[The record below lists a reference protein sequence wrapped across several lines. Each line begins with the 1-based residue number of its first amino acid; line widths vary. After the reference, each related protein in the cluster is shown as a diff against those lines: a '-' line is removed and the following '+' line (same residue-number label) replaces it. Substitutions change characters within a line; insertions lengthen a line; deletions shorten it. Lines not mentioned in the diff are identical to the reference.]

1 MSGGADD
8 SVVLVAADF
17 ANLHRNV
24 LIFGRTLRALG
35 FRVQP
40 DRMVTLALAL
50 DRIGLRNREDVRA
63 ATRAVLVRGKD
74 EIERFEIA
82 FDAFWR
88 VHGRAHA
95 DGIDAAD
102 SLDGAVR
109 DRDEAVDREGPS
121 EAGEPLRLPTAGS
134 AREPRIDDGTPQ
146 PPDAR
151 STTLDG
157 DRSYTY
163 SFAEGLYAKD
173 FSQMSSAELDRA
185 RDLTRPG
192 AWDLGRRRTRR
203 MVSGS
208 GGGDFDAR
216 RTLRASLRHG
226 GEVVELRRRK
236 RKTKRRDLVLLCD
249 ISGSMDRYSRLL
261 LHFVHTVRHAVGSVE
276 AFVFG
281 TRITRVTR
289 QLRHRDTQAA
299 LNEIAGSV
307 VDWAGGTRIGDSL
320 FHFNRSWARRVLGRG
335 AIVIIISD
343 GWDRGDVR
351 LLAKEMRRLQRG
363 AFRLIWL
370 NPLLGSAG
378 YRPQTIGMRAALPYV
393 DDFLPANNL
402 KSLVQLAELLQ
413 TVDHRRPLRRQGTPA
428 VALVR

>member
-1 MSGGADD
+1 MTTTAGAN
-8 SVVLVAADF
+8 SVLEPGDFSKLQRNALV
-17 ANLHRNV
+17 
-24 LIFGRTLRALG
+24 FGRTLRALG

-40 DRMVTLALAL
+40 DRMVLLANAF
-50 DRIGLRNREDVRA
+50 DCVGIERRADVKA
-63 ATRAVLVRGKD
+63 AARAVLVRSKE
-74 EIERFEIA
+74 EIARFEIA
-82 FDAFWR
+82 FDEFWR
-88 VHGRAHA
+88 AHGKTYPT
-95 DGIDAAD
+95 G
-102 SLDGAVR
+102 LDGDESAGGSPHE
-109 DRDEAVDREGPS
+109 RDEPVDREGES
-121 EAGEPLRLPTAGS
+121 ETGDPTQMPTSGSARSPRVDDGAAGS
-134 AREPRIDDGTPQ
+134 APENGETI
-146 PPDAR
+146 
-151 STTLDG
+151 DG

-163 SFAEGLYAKD
+163 SFAEGLYSKD
-173 FSQMSSAELDRA
+173 FSKMSSAELDRA

-203 MVSGS
+203 MVSGYGKGS
-208 GGGDFDAR
+208 FDAR
-216 RTLRASLRHG
+216 RTLRASLRRG
-226 GEVVELRRRK
+226 GEVLELRRRR
-236 RKTKRRDLVLLCD
+236 RKSKRRDLVLLCD

-289 QLRHRDTQAA
+289 QLRHRDTHAA
-299 LNEIAGSV
+299 LNEIAESV

-320 FHFNRSWARRVLGRG
+320 FHFNRTWARRVLGRG
-335 AIVIIISD
+335 AIVIVISD

-351 LLAKEMRRLQRG
+351 LLAKEMQRLQRG

-402 KSLVQLAELLQ
+402 KSLVQLARLLQ

-428 VALVR
+428 VVLVR

>member
-1 MSGGADD
+1 MKGADD
-8 SVVLVAADF
+8 SAVMEPDDF
-17 ANLHRNV
+17 AKLHRNV
-24 LIFGRTLRALG
+24 LVFGRTLRALG

-40 DRMVTLALAL
+40 DRMVMLAQAL
-50 DRIGLRNREDVRA
+50 DRIGLRNREDLRA
-63 ATRAVLVRGKD
+63 AARAVLVRGKD

-88 VHGRAHA
+88 VHGRTLA
-95 DGIDAAD
+95 DGLDAGD
-102 SLDGAVR
+102 TLDGAAR
-109 DRDEAVDREGPS
+109 ERDEAVDREGPS

-134 AREPRIDDGTPQ
+134 AREPRIDDGAPQ

-151 STTLDG
+151 STIIDG
-157 DRSYTY
+157 DRSFTY

-173 FSQMSSAELDRA
+173 FSQMSSTELDRA

-203 MVSGS
+203 TVSGS

-216 RTLRASLRHG
+216 RTLRASLRRG

-320 FHFNRSWARRVLGRG
+320 FHFNRMWARRVLGRG

-413 TVDHRRPLRRQGTPA
+413 TVDHRRPMRRQGTPA

>member
-1 MSGGADD
+1 VSSGAGPVAVTGLDD
-8 SVVLVAADF
+8 FLKLQHNALV
-17 ANLHRNV
+17 
-24 LIFGRTLRALG
+24 FGRTLRALG
-35 FRVQP
+35 FHVQP
-40 DRMVTLALAL
+40 DRMVLLANAF
-50 DRIGLRNREDVRA
+50 DCVGVRKREDVKSA
-63 ATRAVLVRGKD
+63 ARAVLVRSKD
-74 EIERFEIA
+74 EIARFEIA
-82 FDAFWR
+82 FDEFWR
-88 VHGRAHA
+88 ARERRHP
-95 DGIDAAD
+95 AD
-102 SLDGAVR
+102 SDVDSILDGALHE
-109 DRDEAVDREGPS
+109 RDEPVDREGPTETGDPTHMPS
-121 EAGEPLRLPTAGS
+121 AGT
-134 AREPRIDDGTPQ
+134 AREPRVDDGS
-146 PPDAR
+146 PDLPSDAAT
-151 STTLDG
+151 SIDG

-163 SFAEGLYAKD
+163 SFAEGIYSKD
-173 FSQMSSAELDRA
+173 FSQMSSDELDRA

-203 MVSGS
+203 MISGS
-208 GGGDFDAR
+208 GAGDFDAR
-216 RTLRASLRHG
+216 RTLRASLRRG
-226 GEVVELRRRK
+226 GEVLELRRRR
-236 RKTKRRDLVLLCD
+236 RKSKRRDLVLLCD

-289 QLRHRDTQAA
+289 QLRHRDTHAA
-299 LNEIAGSV
+299 LNEIADSV

-320 FHFNRSWARRVLGRG
+320 FHFNRTWARRVLGRG
-335 AIVIIISD
+335 AIVIIVSD

-351 LLAKEMRRLQRG
+351 LLAKEMQRLQRG

-402 KSLVQLAELLQ
+402 KSLVQLAQLLQ

-428 VALVR
+428 VVLAR

>member
-1 MSGGADD
+1 MNGETGA
-8 SVVLVAADF
+8 SERIVPSDF
-17 ANLHRNV
+17 AKLHRNALV
-24 LIFGRTLRALG
+24 FGRSLRSLG

-40 DRMVTLALAL
+40 DRMVMLAQAL
-50 DRIGLRNREDVRA
+50 GQIGFERRDDVRSA
-63 ATRAVLVRGKD
+63 ARAILVRSRD
-74 EIERFEIA
+74 EIGRFEIA

-88 VHGRAHA
+88 AHRHGANGA
-95 DGIDAAD
+95 DGDDA
-102 SLDGAVR
+102 LDGLAR

-121 EAGEPLRLPTAGS
+121 EAGEPLRAPTAGS
-134 AREPRIDDGTPQ
+134 AREPRIDDGAPQ
-146 PPDAR
+146 PPDER
-151 STTLDG
+151 GTSSDG

-163 SFAEGLYAKD
+163 SFAEGLYSKD

-203 MVSGS
+203 MVAGS
-208 GGGDFDAR
+208 GAGDFDAR
-216 RTLRASLRHG
+216 RTLRASLRRG

-428 VALVR
+428 VAFVR

>member
-1 MSGGADD
+1 VNAD
-8 SVVLVAADF
+8 SARLVAMGPDDF
-17 ANLHRNV
+17 AKLQRNALV
-24 LIFGRTLRALG
+24 FGRTLRALG

-40 DRMVTLALAL
+40 DRMVMLAQAL
-50 DRIGLRNREDVRA
+50 DRIGLERRDDVRSA
-63 ATRAVLVRGKD
+63 ARAVLVRSKD
-74 EIERFEIA
+74 DVERFEIA

-88 VHGRAHA
+88 AQGRTAPA
-95 DGIDAAD
+95 GPEGDGL
-102 SLDGAVR
+102 LDGAPAAL
-109 DRDEAVDREGPS
+109 DEPVDREGPS
-121 EAGEPLRLPTAGS
+121 EIGEPTKMPTAGS
-134 AREPRIDDGTPQ
+134 VREPRVDDGALERPL
-146 PPDAR
+146 ANAKAV
-151 STTLDG
+151 DG

-163 SFAEGLYAKD
+163 SFAEGIYAKD
-173 FSQMSSAELDRA
+173 FSQMSAAELDRA
-185 RDLTRPG
+185 RELTRPG
-192 AWDLGRRRTRR
+192 VWDLGRRRTRR
-203 MVSGS
+203 MVAGA
-208 GGGDFDAR
+208 GAGDFDAR
-216 RTLRASLRHG
+216 RTLRASLRRG
-226 GEVVELRRRK
+226 GEVLELRRRK

-299 LNEIAGSV
+299 LNEIADSV

-320 FHFNRSWARRVLGRG
+320 FHFNRTWARRVLGRG

-351 LLAKEMRRLQRG
+351 LLAKEMKRLQRG
-363 AFRLIWL
+363 AYRLIWL
-370 NPLLGSAG
+370 NPLLGSTG

-402 KSLVQLAELLQ
+402 KSLVQLAKLLQ
-413 TVDHRRPLRRQGTPA
+413 TVDHRRPLRPQGTPE
-428 VALVR
+428 VALAR

>member
-1 MSGGADD
+1 MNGEAGIFESAASG
-8 SVVLVAADF
+8 DF
-17 ANLHRNV
+17 AKLHRNV
-24 LIFGRTLRALG
+24 IVFGRTLRALG

-40 DRMVTLALAL
+40 DRMVLLAQAL
-50 DRIGLRNREDVRA
+50 DRIGFRNRDDVRSA
-63 ATRAVLVRGKD
+63 SRALLVRSK
-74 EIERFEIA
+74 EELERFDIA

-88 VHGRAHA
+88 AHA
-95 DGIDAAD
+95 PVNANGADAD
-102 SLDGAVR
+102 LLDGAAR

-121 EAGEPLRLPTAGS
+121 ESGEPLRVPTAGS
-134 AREPRIDDGTPQ
+134 AREPRIDDGAPQ
-146 PPDAR
+146 PLDDR
-151 STTLDG
+151 GTTVDG

-163 SFAEGLYAKD
+163 SFAEGLYSKD

-208 GGGDFDAR
+208 GAGDFDAR
-216 RTLRASLRHG
+216 RTLRASLKRG

-402 KSLVQLAELLQ
+402 KSLVQLAQLLQ
-413 TVDHRRPLRRQGTPA
+413 TVDHRRPLRRQGAPA

>member
-1 MSGGADD
+1 MNGVAGDSESIMPGAF
-8 SVVLVAADF
+8 SK
-17 ANLHRNV
+17 LHRNV
-24 LIFGRTLRALG
+24 LVFGRTLRALG

-40 DRMVTLALAL
+40 ERMVMLAQAF
-50 DRIGLRNREDVRA
+50 DRVGFGDRDDVRSA
-63 ATRAVLVRGKD
+63 ARAILVRSKD
-74 EIERFEIA
+74 DIGRFEIA

-88 VHGRAHA
+88 AHGRTRA
-95 DGIDAAD
+95 DGADDGDA
-102 SLDGAVR
+102 LDGAIR

-121 EAGEPLRLPTAGS
+121 EAGDPLRLPAAGS
-134 AREPRIDDGTPQ
+134 AREPRIDDGGPR

-151 STTLDG
+151 GARLDG
-157 DRSYTY
+157 DRSFTY

-173 FSQMSSAELDRA
+173 FSQMSSTELERA

-203 MVSGS
+203 TVSGA
-208 GGGDFDAR
+208 GAGDFDAR
-216 RTLRASLRHG
+216 RTLRASLRRG
-226 GEVVELRRRK
+226 GEVLELRRRT

-320 FHFNRSWARRVLGRG
+320 FHFNRTWARRVLGRG

-378 YRPQTIGMRAALPYV
+378 YRPQTIVMRAALPYV

>member
-1 MSGGADD
+1 MTGDTGA
-8 SVVLVAADF
+8 VAVTVPDDF
-17 ANLHRNV
+17 AKIQRNALV
-24 LIFGRTLRALG
+24 FGRTLRALG
-35 FRVQP
+35 FHVQP
-40 DRMVTLALAL
+40 DRMVLLAHAM
-50 DRIGLRNREDVRA
+50 DRIGFQRREDVKSA
-63 ATRAVLVRGKD
+63 ARAVLVRSRD
-74 EIERFEIA
+74 EIARFEIA
-82 FDAFWR
+82 FDEFWR
-88 VHGRAHA
+88 AHGRTTQIDS
-95 DGIDAAD
+95 DGG
-102 SLDGAVR
+102 SGLDGALH
-109 DRDEAVDREGPS
+109 DRDEPVDREGPS
-121 EAGEPLRLPTAGS
+121 ETGDPTRMPAAGT
-134 AREPRIDDGTPQ
+134 AREPRVDDGA
-146 PPDAR
+146 PDGPSDAGKAI
-151 STTLDG
+151 DG

-163 SFAEGLYAKD
+163 SFAEGLYSKD
-173 FSQMSSAELDRA
+173 FSQMSTAELDRA

-208 GGGDFDAR
+208 GAGAFDAR
-216 RTLRASLRHG
+216 RTLRASLRRG
-226 GEVVELRRRK
+226 GEVIELKRRRRK
-236 RKTKRRDLVLLCD
+236 SKRRDLVLLCD

-289 QLRHRDTQAA
+289 QLRHRDTHAA
-299 LNEIAGSV
+299 LNEIADSV

-320 FHFNRSWARRVLGRG
+320 FHFNRTWARRVLGRG
-335 AIVIIISD
+335 AIVIVISD

-351 LLAKEMRRLQRG
+351 LLAKEMQRLQRG

-378 YRPQTIGMRAALPYV
+378 YRPQTVGMRAALPYV

-428 VALVR
+428 VVLVR

>member
-1 MSGGADD
+1 MNGEAGVSESIVPG
-8 SVVLVAADF
+8 DF
-17 ANLHRNV
+17 ATLQRNV
-24 LIFGRTLRALG
+24 LVFGRTLRALG

-40 DRMVTLALAL
+40 DRMVLLSQAL
-50 DRIGLRNREDVRA
+50 DRVGFDDREDVRFA
-63 ATRAVLVRGKD
+63 ARAILVRSRD

-88 VHGRAHA
+88 AHGRAR
-95 DGIDAAD
+95 GNAAD
-102 SLDGAVR
+102 DLLDGAIR
-109 DRDEAVDREGPS
+109 EPDEAVDREGLS
-121 EAGEPLRLPTAGS
+121 EAGDPLRSPAAGS
-134 AREPRIDDGTPQ
+134 AREPRIDDGSPQ
-146 PPDAR
+146 PPDAKGA
-151 STTLDG
+151 SMDG

-173 FSQMSSAELDRA
+173 FSQMSSTELERA
-185 RDLTRPG
+185 RDLTQAG
-192 AWDLGRRRTRR
+192 VWDLGRRRTRR
-203 MVSGS
+203 TVSGA
-208 GGGDFDAR
+208 GAGDFDAR
-216 RTLRASLRHG
+216 ATLRESLRRG
-226 GEVVELRRRK
+226 GEVIELRRRR

-413 TVDHRRPLRRQGTPA
+413 SVDHRRPLRRQGTPA

>member
-1 MSGGADD
+1 MTKAAATNAVMQPSDFSKLQRNA
-8 SVVLVAADF
+8 LV
-17 ANLHRNV
+17 
-24 LIFGRTLRALG
+24 FGRTLRALG
-35 FRVQP
+35 FRAQP
-40 DRMVTLALAL
+40 DRMVLLADAL
-50 DRIGLRNREDVRA
+50 DCIGLTSRDDVKSAARA
-63 ATRAVLVRGKD
+63 ILVRTRD
-74 EIERFEIA
+74 EIARFEIA
-82 FDAFWR
+82 FDEFWR
-88 VHGRAHA
+88 AHGPAYPAGSGDESPGGSPHE
-95 DGIDAAD
+95 
-102 SLDGAVR
+102 
-109 DRDEAVDREGPS
+109 RDEPVDREGES
-121 EAGEPLRLPTAGS
+121 ETGDPTHMSTSGT
-134 AREPRIDDGTPQ
+134 AREPRVDDGATGGPTE
-146 PPDAR
+146 
-151 STTLDG
+151 SGETIDG

-163 SFAEGLYAKD
+163 SFAEGLYSKD

-208 GGGDFDAR
+208 GSGSFDAR
-216 RTLRASLRHG
+216 RTLRASLRRG
-226 GEVVELRRRK
+226 GEVLELRRRR
-236 RKTKRRDLVLLCD
+236 RKNKRRDLVLLCD

-289 QLRHRDTQAA
+289 QLRHRDTHAA
-299 LNEIAGSV
+299 LNEIAESV

-320 FHFNRSWARRVLGRG
+320 FHFNRTWARRVLGRG
-335 AIVIIISD
+335 AIVIVISD

-351 LLAKEMRRLQRG
+351 LLAKEMQRLQRG

-402 KSLVQLAELLQ
+402 KSLVQLAQLLQ

-428 VALVR
+428 VVLVR